1 MSKYNLSKEF
11 KKELFLSYSER
22 LLKKGALVELREIKP
37 NRNLDQNG
45 LYWLWL
51 TCLQVEVGMTKDE
64 FHILYRAK
72 FLKRDDSH
80 VLKFLKENV
89 WNRVK
94 ELTDQFHY
102 QKEFAELIDLIAKS
116 TTELDEHQMAMY
128 LTAIKDHALNNYNV
142 VLMNLEEK
150 QGMEFYKEYLTHQ

>member
-1 MSKYNLSKEF
+1 MSKYDLNKEF
-11 KKELFLSYSER
+11 KKQLFLNYSER
-22 LLKKGALVELREIKP
+22 LLKKGAVVELREIKP

-72 FLKRDDSH
+72 FLKRDDSY
-80 VLKFLKENV
+80 VLQFLKENV

-116 TTELDEHQMAMY
+116 TTELDEHQFSMY